1 MLKMMSILSVNP
13 LNARFNIFNDYALIE
28 KYSKL
33 IWTNFG
39 FRLAGSL
46 NERILRQLT
55 NSGNPASIS
64 AVVEQDA
71 LMRSFDSRTL
81 KSHLG
86 KNKTDKVFDAL
97 STILL
102 ETSNNAANSMQ
113 VSELELVEVVKLIV
127 KEAQEKEQRKKNKV
141 AWLCTTFTFLFL
153 LFMIL
158 MMAFFVYR
166 LHSITNILLANFE
179 HNLTIRNVSMPRLR

>member
-1 MLKMMSILSVNP
+1 MN
-13 LNARFNIFNDYALIE
+13 
-28 KYSKL
+28 
-33 IWTNFG
+33 

-55 NSGNPASIS
+55 NSSNPVSIS
-64 AVVEQDA
+64 DVVEQDA

-102 ETSNNAANSMQ
+102 ETTNNGASSIQ

-127 KEAQEKEQRKKNKV
+127 KEAQEKEARKKNKV
-141 AWLCTTFTFLFL
+141 AWLCTTFTFFFL
-153 LFMIL
+153 LFMIM

-179 HNLTIRNVSMPRLR
+179 QNLRNVSVQRSHLG